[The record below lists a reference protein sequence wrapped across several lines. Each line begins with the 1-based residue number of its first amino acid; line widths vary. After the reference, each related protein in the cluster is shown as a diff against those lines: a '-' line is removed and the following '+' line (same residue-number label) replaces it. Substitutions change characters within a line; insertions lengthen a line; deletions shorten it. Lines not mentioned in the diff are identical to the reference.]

1 MKYVEVLSKLAPVFS
16 ALIAL
21 IAAIFISKQIANIRR
36 NREVD
41 TLMKLITLA
50 DSDRMSDARD
60 WLIYELHNYST
71 AQELKANREAMKK
84 FSHIVHLFN
93 TMGVLVNN
101 GYIPETLVF
110 SKYGLLVAGAW
121 NRLQTLISS
130 MRLDSQSQEYAED
143 FQLLVSRYDG
153 WTKKHPLKA
162 AKGDR
167 MKLTQAKSYLDYGG
181 RSNGGFHQTDST
193 SLGK

>member
-71 AQELKANREAMKK
+71 AQELKANKEAMKK

-110 SKYGLLVAGAW
+110 NKYGLLVAGAW

-130 MRLDSQSQEYAED
+130 MRAEAPWLDLRFSTTTWPRAI
-143 FQLLVSRYDG
+143 LR
-153 WTKKHPLKA
+153 
-162 AKGDR
+162 
-167 MKLTQAKSYLDYGG
+167 G
-181 RSNGGFHQTDST
+181 RSQPPCLRYSGWSMAVTKATCLRST
-193 SLGK
+193 TTVFFWALHPRARSI